1 MKTAERRYDI
11 DWLRVIAIALL
22 LIYHSAIVFQPW
34 GVLIG
39 FIQSNKELSWLWVV
53 MSMLNVW
60 RIPLLFFLSG
70 MGVCFAM
77 RKRNWKQLVWE
88 RSKRILL
95 PFIVGMFLIVPFH
108 VFIWQRYYS
117 QPLSYE
123 WGRGHLW
130 FLGNIFSYV
139 ILLMPVFYFLKRK
152 AATIQKKLSKV
163 FSHPLSILLAMS
175 LFVTEVMVVKP
186 DSFELYAMT
195 FHGYALGMVAFLL
208 GFLMVY
214 SGNAF
219 WQRILSMRWIYLTLA
234 ISFYLVRVFKYD
246 LIAPHAFT
254 AIESVLWIYAIFSF
268 GYRYLNH
275 SNKALA
281 YLSKAAYPVYILHM
295 IFLYWGASLLI
306 PFQLHAFLTFIGVN
320 LFSFVGSLLVYEL
333 LLKRIWWIGIGFG
346 LNIPRTMGQNRYKS
360 KILLPNKV

>member
-1 MKTAERRYDI
+1 MKTTTRRYDI

-39 FIQSNKELSWLWVV
+39 FIQSNKELSWLWVA

-60 RIPLLFFLSG
+60 RIPLLFFVSG

-77 RKRNWKQLVWE
+77 RKRNWKQLIWE
-88 RSKRILL
+88 RSKRILM
-95 PFIVGMFLIVPFH
+95 PFIVGMFLIVPLH
-108 VFIWQRYYS
+108 VFFWQHYYS

-139 ILLMPVFYFLKRK
+139 ILLMPVFYFLKLK
-152 AATIQKKLSKV
+152 AVNAQGNISKV
-163 FSHPLSILLAMS
+163 FSHPLSILIAVS
-175 LFVTEVMVVKP
+175 LFVFEVMVVKP

-195 FHGYALGMVAFLL
+195 THGYVLGLIAFLL

-214 SGNAF
+214 SGKEF

-234 ISFYLVRVFKYD
+234 ISFYLVRVFKFD
-246 LIAPHAFT
+246 LIVPHAFI
-254 AIESVLWIYAIFSF
+254 AIESVLWIYTIFSF

-275 SNKALA
+275 SNKTLT

-295 IFLYWGASLLI
+295 IFLYWGASLII
-306 PFQLHAFLTFIGVN
+306 PLQLDAFLTFIGIN
-320 LFSFVGSLLVYEL
+320 AFSFVGSLLVYEL
-333 LLKRIWWIGIGFG
+333 LLKRVWWIGIGFG
-346 LNIPRTMGQNRYKS
+346 LNTSRIIGQKHYKS
-360 KILLPNKV
+360 KILLPN

>member
-1 MKTAERRYDI
+1 MKTTERRYDI

-39 FIQSNKELSWLWVV
+39 FIQSNKGLSWLWVA

-60 RIPLLFFLSG
+60 RIPLLFFVSG

-95 PFIVGMFLIVPFH
+95 PFIVGMFVIVPIH

-117 QPLSYE
+117 QPLSYD

-139 ILLMPVFYFLKRK
+139 IILLPVFYLLKHK
-152 AATIQKKLSKV
+152 ADVVQGYVSKV
-163 FSHPLSILLAMS
+163 FSHPLSILIAIS
-175 LFVTEVMVVKP
+175 LFVIEVVVVKP

-195 FHGYALGMVAFLL
+195 LHGYVLGFIAFLI

-214 SGNAF
+214 SGKAF
-219 WQRILSMRWIYLTLA
+219 WQRVLSMRWIYLTLA
-234 ISFYLVRVFKYD
+234 ITFYLVRVIKYE
-246 LIAPHAFT
+246 LIASHIFT
-254 AIESVLWIYAIFSF
+254 AIESILWIYTIFSF

-306 PFQLHAFLTFIGVN
+306 PFQMPAFITFAGVN
-320 LFSFVGSLLVYEL
+320 LFSFAGSLLVYEL
-333 LLKRIWWIGIGFG
+333 LLKRIWWIGLGFG
-346 LNIPRTMGQNRYKS
+346 LNTARNIGQKHYAP
-360 KILLPNKV
+360 KILVSNKA